1 MNNNSNKK
9 IINDIQSNIPAVV
22 MQAIISGI
30 DNRVTDESFIDA
42 IKKHK
47 DDETCLLNVP
57 ISYVAKAAL
66 DVLGAETYNGK
77 NEQIKNMIN
86 AWK

>member
-1 MNNNSNKK
+1 MNDNFIEK
-9 IINDIQSNIPAVV
+9 IIEDMQSNTPAVI
-22 MQAIISGI
+22 MQTIISGI
-30 DNRVTDESFIDA
+30 DQRVTDERFINA
-42 IKKHK
+42 VKEHEN
-47 DDETCLLNVP
+47 DETCLLNVP